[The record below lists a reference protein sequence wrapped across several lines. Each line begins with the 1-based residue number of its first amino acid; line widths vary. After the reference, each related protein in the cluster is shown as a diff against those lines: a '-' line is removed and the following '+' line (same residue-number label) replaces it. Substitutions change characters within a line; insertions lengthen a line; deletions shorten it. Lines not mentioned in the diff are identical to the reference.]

1 MNREELKRL
10 VALGEDSGRQ
20 FKADIR
26 NPDSLASD
34 LVAFSNGAG
43 GVVLIGVADDGSLPG
58 LDSED
63 VHRVNQLIAN
73 AATQHMRSPISP
85 STENVAVG
93 EGRVVIVLTIPDG
106 LDRPYFDRQ
115 GVIWVKAGS
124 DKRRIQ
130 SKEEL
135 RRLFQSVDL
144 LHADEVPTK
153 ADVAAIDRLRF
164 REFVRENYNHE
175 LPEAAS
181 ELSKLLGNLNLAED
195 GKLIL
200 AGLLLFGERPQRF
213 KPAFTLKAVHYPG
226 TEISAADY
234 LDSEDYEGPLSSIF
248 EGAMAF
254 LRRVLPKQA
263 AKGGVN
269 AQARWPVPQIVF
281 EELLVNALT
290 HRDYFIEAPIRL
302 FVFDDRV
309 ELVSPGSLP
318 NHLTVEKIQAGV
330 SVIRNPIIAS
340 FVAKGLLPYRGLG
353 TGVRRAVSEW
363 AAIEFKDN
371 RDACTFTA
379 KVSLIKGHS
388 EPISESINQKNAS
401 KVLHNEPLGVLRDSN
416 GEPIKG
422 VQTQVLSILRIQ
434 SGLSYDELA
443 NELHIGRSTVM
454 RHLRD
459 LKKRGVLHRVGSKK
473 SGRWEILIKPVGE

>member
-1 MNREELKRL
+1 MNREELKQL
-10 VALGEDSGRQ
+10 VAMGEDSGRQ
-20 FKADIR
+20 FKADVR

-43 GVVLIGVADDGSLPG
+43 GVILIGVADDSSMPG
-58 LDSED
+58 LSAED

-85 STENVAVG
+85 TTGNVAMG
-93 EGRVVIVLTIPDG
+93 DGRVVIVLTVPSG

-144 LHADEVPTK
+144 LHADEVPTR
-153 ADVAAIDRLRF
+153 ADVTAIDRLRF
-164 REFVRENYNHE
+164 RDFVRENYNHE
-175 LPEAAS
+175 LPEATG

-195 GKLIL
+195 GKLNL

-226 TEISAADY
+226 IDISAADY
-234 LDSEDYEGPLSSIF
+234 LDSEDFEGPLSSIF

-254 LRRVLPKQA
+254 LRRVLPKRA

-269 AQARWPVPQIVF
+269 AQSKWPVPEIVF

-290 HRDYFIEAPIRL
+290 HRDYFIEAPIRM

-363 AAIEFKDN
+363 AAIEFKDG

-379 KVSLIKGHS
+379 KVALIKVHS
-388 EPISESINQKNAS
+388 EPISE
-401 KVLHNEPLGVLRDSN
+401 
-416 GEPIKG
+416 PIKG
-422 VQTQVLSILRIQ
+422 VQAQVLSILRLQ
-434 SGLSYDELA
+434 AGLSYDELA

-459 LKKRGVLHRVGSKK
+459 LKKRGVLHRIGSKK
-473 SGRWEILIKPVGE
+473 TGRWEILI